1 MHSGAL
7 ILLKSK
13 KHRFTGKNGVFVV
26 TAANAFSNLE
36 FSFNG
41 LRVS

>member
-1 MHSGAL
+1 ML
-7 ILLKSK
+7 PESK
-13 KHRFTGKNGVFVV
+13 KHRFIGKNGVFVV
-26 TAANAFSNLE
+26 TAANAVSDIE